1 MHVGQPTILEED
13 GNGARTTLL
22 QVYGLGLALEESLK
36 HSSDHRFTQQ
46 TYIDADSARLFEEL
60 DTVVCHGLRMRE

>member
-1 MHVGQPTILEED
+1 MGQPTILKED

-22 QVYGLGLALEESLK
+22 QVCGLGLALEESLK

-46 TYIDADSARLFEEL
+46 TYIDAYSPRLF
-60 DTVVCHGLRMRE
+60 